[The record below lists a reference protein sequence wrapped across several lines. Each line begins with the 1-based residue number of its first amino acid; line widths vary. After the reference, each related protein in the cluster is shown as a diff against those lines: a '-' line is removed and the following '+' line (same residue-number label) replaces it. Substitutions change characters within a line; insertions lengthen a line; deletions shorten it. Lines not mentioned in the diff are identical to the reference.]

1 MRNMFVVASGMFV
14 AVSFAPQDVKAEIQG
29 DDLVRLSK
37 LSLSVFEC
45 SVVATDKKEDARLF
59 EVGLTSGR
67 KFLEGMNRLESA
79 ELQKVEREV
88 ALIWLS
94 KGSPSKDFV
103 LGEVYQFVRERV
115 FHELDYY
122 QNEGGELAILNG
134 NKGRMFLQKNC
145 SLIQ

>member
-14 AVSFAPQDVKAEIQG
+14 VVSFEPQDVKAEIQG

-37 LSLSVFEC
+37 LSLSAFEC
-45 SVVATDKKEDARLF
+45 SVVATDKKEEARLF

-67 KFLEGMNRLESA
+67 KFLEGMNRLEPA

-94 KGSPSKDFV
+94 KDSPSKDF
-103 LGEVYQFVRERV
+103 LLERFISLFESEYFVNSTITKTKVASWR
-115 FHELDYY
+115 Y
-122 QNEGGELAILNG
+122 
-134 NKGRMFLQKNC
+134 
-145 SLIQ
+145 